1 MLRLLF
7 WPNVIALSV
16 SLIADD
22 PENTRPAKHV
32 AAIKA
37 TTKNSFLIIDELL
50 RDGFR
55 PRGLLRDGA
64 NVVLRRKRVNE
75 KGIGQSAKGES
86 RMSSEIRKM
95 IAALLGG
102 AS

>member
-7 WPNVIALSV
+7 WPNVIALAV

-37 TTKNSFLIIDELL
+37 TTKDSFLIIDETPSKW
-50 RDGFR
+50 F
-55 PRGLLRDGA
+55 PTRGLFGDGA

-75 KGIGQSAKGES
+75 KGPKA
-86 RMSSEIRKM
+86 
-95 IAALLGG
+95 
-102 AS
+102 

>member
-7 WPNVIALSV
+7 WAHVIALAV

-22 PENTRPAKHV
+22 PVNTRPAKHV

-37 TTKNSFLIIDELL
+37 TTKNSFLSIYELL
-50 RDGFR
+50 RNGFGS
-55 PRGLLRDGA
+55 RGSLRDGA

-75 KGIGQSAKGES
+75 KGKGERAQGKERS
-86 RMSSEIRKM
+86 
-95 IAALLGG
+95 A
-102 AS
+102 